1 MRDFVAIEKEQIA
14 LPKGCREQ
22 INEAAHRAARLEG
35 LEDVSANIV
44 IADDE
49 YLLEL
54 NRKFRQIQR
63 STDVLSFPANDITG
77 PISGEIA
84 NGLEPERGE
93 EGEVFLGDI
102 FISIDHAAAQA
113 EEYGNTLT
121 EELCFLAVHGML
133 HLLGYD
139 HMQPEEEQVMRQKQ
153 REALLR

>member
-1 MRDFVAIEKEQIA
+1 MRDFVSIENEQIVLA
-14 LPKGCREQ
+14 DGCREK
-22 INEAAHRAARLEG
+22 INEAADRAARLEG
-35 LEDVSANIV
+35 LEDFSANIV

-54 NRKFRQIQR
+54 NQKFRQIDC

-77 PISGEIA
+77 PISGKIA
-84 NGLEPERGE
+84 QGLEPELGE

-102 FISIDHAAAQA
+102 FISIEHATAQA

-121 EELCFLAVHGML
+121 QELCFLAVHGML

>member
-1 MRDFVAIEKEQIA
+1 MRDFVSIENEQIVLA
-14 LPKGCREQ
+14 DGCREK
-22 INEAAHRAARLEG
+22 INEAADRAARLEG
-35 LEDVSANIV
+35 LEDFSANIV

-49 YLLEL
+49 YLLGL
-54 NRKFRQIQR
+54 NQKFRQIDR

-77 PISGEIA
+77 PISGKLPKGWSRSLGRRA
-84 NGLEPERGE
+84 RC
-93 EGEVFLGDI
+93 FGDI
-102 FISIDHAAAQA
+102 FISIEHATAQA

-121 EELCFLAVHGML
+121 QELCFLAVHGML